1 MSRNSG
7 SKDSGARVRNKEFAR
22 VTYFFEILFI
32 ALMGYLVYFMVV
44 RAKLVV
50 NSPYNQRQDAYADTI
65 IRGSIVD
72 KNGNVLAQTVVGD
85 DGSETREYPY
95 GEVFAHVSGYSNTKL
110 GTTGLESV
118 ENFELLT
125 SNAFFLE
132 KLQNEFSEKKNRGDT
147 VVTTLDANLQQA
159 AYDALG
165 SNKGAAIV
173 MEASTGK
180 FLALVTIPAYDSFNI
195 LSDWSELNSDEEN
208 SPLLNRVTQGSY
220 APGSTFKVV
229 TTLAF
234 MRQNSDYPNYTYDCN
249 GEISQGDIT
258 IHCFNGNAHG
268 SEDLRSS
275 FANSCNSSFANIG
288 LGLDLTQYR
297 QTAEDLLF
305 NKSLPG
311 VLNTAKSSFALDQNS
326 SEGEVM
332 MTAMGQG
339 KTTVSPYHMALIA
352 EAVANGGTMMQPY
365 LVESV
370 TNYTGSQIR
379 KNVPKSYKKVM
390 TSDVAAQLK
399 EYMTAVVEEGTGSV
413 LKGRSYTAAGKT
425 GTAEYSMSDGEKTHS
440 WFMGFT
446 NVDNPELVISVITEG
461 SDGRLIEV
469 TPEHEIVWEY
479 INPYFNTI
487 LGQFTNNMV
496 YRAYRVPYEWIP
508 QVEKPEEISVE
519 PINVE
524 TFRVPG
530 SLVGNGLGKVTT
542 IDGVDPDARLM
553 TGGGASDDEDE
564 EVNFCVA
571 TVKKSDLIHK

>member
-7 SKDSGARVRNKEFAR
+7 SKDSGERVRNKEFAR
-22 VTYFFEILFI
+22 VTYFFVILFI

-72 KNGNVLAQTVVGD
+72 KNGNVLAQTAVGD

-95 GEVFAHVSGYSNTKL
+95 GEVFAHVIGYSDSKL

-180 FLALVTIPAYDSFNI
+180 ILAMVSKPAYDPNNI

-275 FANSCNSSFANIG
+275 FANSCNSSYANIG
-288 LGLDLTQYR
+288 LSLDTDSLSDLCSDLMFDKTLPGNFETSKSQFKLTDESPESMKM
-297 QTAEDLLF
+297 QTAI
-305 NKSLPG
+305 
-311 VLNTAKSSFALDQNS
+311 
-326 SEGEVM
+326 
-332 MTAMGQG
+332 GQG
-339 KTTVSPYHMALIA
+339 ETLVTPLHMLLITSAIANDGILMKPYVVDHTENENGIEVKKYEPAASKQLLSEKEAKTMQEFMAGV
-352 EAVANGGTMMQPY
+352 VADGTASKLNGQ
-365 LVESV
+365 
-370 TNYTGSQIR
+370 
-379 KNVPKSYKKVM
+379 
-390 TSDVAAQLK
+390 
-399 EYMTAVVEEGTGSV
+399 
-413 LKGRSYTAAGKT
+413 SYTAYGKT
-425 GTAEYSMSDGEKTHS
+425 GSAEFNNNKGESHS
-440 WFMGFT
+440 WFVGYAHREDKEDIA
-446 NVDNPELVISVITEG
+446 VVVIAEG
-461 SDGRLIEV
+461 AGAGSTVAVPAAKQVFD
-469 TPEHEIVWEY
+469 
-479 INPYFNTI
+479 
-487 LGQFTNNMV
+487 V
-496 YRAYRVPYEWIP
+496 YYR
-508 QVEKPEEISVE
+508 
-519 PINVE
+519 
-524 TFRVPG
+524 
-530 SLVGNGLGKVTT
+530 
-542 IDGVDPDARLM
+542 
-553 TGGGASDDEDE
+553 
-564 EVNFCVA
+564 
-571 TVKKSDLIHK
+571 

>member
-7 SKDSGARVRNKEFAR
+7 RKDSGERVRNKEFAR
-22 VTYFFEILFI
+22 VTYFFVILFI

-95 GEVFAHVSGYSNTKL
+95 GEVFAHAIGYSNSKL

-180 FLALVTIPAYDSFNI
+180 ILAMVSKPAYDPNNI

-220 APGSTFKVV
+220 APGSTFKVG

-249 GEISQGDIT
+249 G
-258 IHCFNGNAHG
+258 HG

-390 TSDVAAQLK
+390 TSDEA
-399 EYMTAVVEEGTGSV
+399 TGSV

-446 NVDNPELVISVITEG
+446 NVDNPDLVISVITEG
-461 SDGRLIEV
+461 SDGSSSGKAVAIAGD
-469 TPEHEIVWEY
+469 
-479 INPYFNTI
+479 I
-487 LGQFTNNMV
+487 LD
-496 YRAYRVPYEWIP
+496 AYY
-508 QVEKPEEISVE
+508 
-519 PINVE
+519 N
-524 TFRVPG
+524 
-530 SLVGNGLGKVTT
+530 
-542 IDGVDPDARLM
+542 
-553 TGGGASDDEDE
+553 
-564 EVNFCVA
+564 
-571 TVKKSDLIHK
+571 